1 MDAAA
6 EAGHRLLRSEPSSAE
21 TDLSFAGL
29 SDLLTGVLPL
39 VAAHIPDPQREA
51 LEIALLLRP
60 AGDDPPTA
68 HAIALA
74 VLAALR
80 ACLSEG
86 PVLIGVE
93 DIQWL
98 DEAGLEALT
107 FAVRRVTDGP
117 LSLLMAARTEAAA
130 DPLTAGTP
138 PPARGWHDLLA
149 ALPATEMLELA
160 PLDMWQIQN
169 LLPPSVSAAQ
179 AREAATQSRGNPFWS
194 K

>member
-1 MDAAA
+1 MTAGRSDIVRPAEWRRVREFAADVRALPAGMALLGEAGAGKSTLWRAGMDAAA
-6 EAGHRLLRSEPSSAE
+6 EAGHLLLRSEPSATE

-29 SDLLTGVLPL
+29 SDLLTGALPS
-39 VAAHIPDPQREA
+39 VAARIPGPQREA

-86 PVLIGVE
+86 PVLIGV
-93 DIQWL
+93 DDVQWL
-98 DEAGLEALT
+98 DEASRDSLA

-117 LSLLMAARTEAAA
+117 L
-130 DPLTAGTP
+130 
-138 PPARGWHDLLA
+138 
-149 ALPATEMLELA
+149 
-160 PLDMWQIQN
+160 
-169 LLPPSVSAAQ
+169 
-179 AREAATQSRGNPFWS
+179 
-194 K
+194 